1 VQAETD
7 MEHVLAIDVNTLEVL
22 VEVLTIL
29 RQFLLLLVVNILY
42 VLVAY
47 TDVVQES
54 VTDVTDVLR
63 TLMVIT

>member
-1 VQAETD
+1 

-54 VTDVTDVLR
+54 VMDVTDVLR

>member
-1 VQAETD
+1 

-47 TDVVQES
+47 TGVVQES
-54 VTDVTDVLR
+54 VTDATDVLR
-63 TLMVIT
+63 MLMVIT

>member
-1 VQAETD
+1 VLVEMD

-29 RQFLLLLVVNILY
+29 RQLLLLLVVNILY

-47 TDVVQES
+47 TGVVQES
-54 VTDVTDVLR
+54 VTDATDVLR
-63 TLMVIT
+63 MLMVIT

>member
-1 VQAETD
+1 

-54 VTDVTDVLR
+54 VTDVKDVLR
-63 TLMVIT
+63 KFMVIT